1 MRINNINH
9 HLKLKVSTFFFLKIK
24 KFVLYIDFKVFP
36 WYYYVS
42 HNFDL

>member
-1 MRINNINH
+1 MSINNFNL
-9 HLKLKVSTFFFLKIK
+9 HLKLKVSTIIFLKIK
-24 KFVLYIDFKVFP
+24 KFVLVLDFKIFP